1 MSSPRP
7 VEIVGGGLAGLSLG
21 LALRRAAVPVTIFE
35 AGVYPRHR
43 VCGEFIA
50 GLDTDTISRLGLDEL
65 LADARRHRT
74 LAWFGQG
81 RAAGVSTLPE
91 PALGLSRYALDQR
104 LAEAF
109 VSAGGELLTRQRI
122 SGEEPREGQV
132 VAAGRRRRRS
142 SWIGLKCHVDGL
154 QAAADLE
161 LHLTRHAYVGVSAV
175 EDNHFNVC
183 GLFHGR
189 VSADSVAGKAEDL
202 PLLPRLRACG
212 LAALADR
219 IESAQPVRAS
229 SCAVAALGFDRPSPR
244 DPRVL
249 IGDAFA
255 MIPPFTGNGMAMAFQ
270 SAAAAV
276 DPVEAW
282 AKGEMT
288 WNGVVRQVRQRIR
301 QRFHV
306 RLTCAGWL
314 HGFMH
319 HPCSQRWFLAANRA
333 GLVPFSS
340 VYRVLH

>member
-50 GLDTDTISRLGLDEL
+50 GLDAGTASLLGLDRI
-65 LADARRHRT
+65 LADARRART
-74 LAWFGQG
+74 IAWFGRG
-81 RAAGVSTLPE
+81 RAAGVSTLPQ
-91 PALGLSRYALDQR
+91 PAWGLSRCTLDQR

-109 VSAGGELLTRQRI
+109 VAAGGELLTRQRV
-122 SGEEPREGQV
+122 SGEESCEGRV
-132 VAAGRRRRRS
+132 VATGRRRRRS

-154 QAAADLE
+154 KSAADLE
-161 LHLTRHAYVGVSAV
+161 LHLTSHAYVGISVV
-175 EDNHFNVC
+175 EGNRFNVC

-189 VSADSVAGKAEDL
+189 LPANAIATPAGEFA
-202 PLLPRLRACG
+202 LLTRLRACG
-212 LAALADR
+212 LAGLADR

-229 SCAVAALGFDRPSPR
+229 SCAVAALGFDRPAPR

-270 SAAAAV
+270 SAAAAL

-288 WNGVVRQVRQRIR
+288 WNDVVRQVRRRIR
-301 QRFHV
+301 QRFRV
-306 RLTCAGWL
+306 RLACADWL

-319 HPCSQRWFLAANRA
+319 HPFSQRWFLAVNRA
-333 GLVPFSS
+333 GLIPFSPL
-340 VYRVLH
+340 YRVLH